1 VNSIG
6 DGKAEVRLGLI
17 SDTHG
22 HLDRKVFGLFDG
34 VDAILHAG
42 DIGYASIILELE
54 SIAPVTAVLGNNDAG
69 LDFPLT
75 DVVQAIGRRILVHHI
90 VNPGAPETSIGDRFR
105 STQPQVV
112 IFGHTH
118 QPFHQTRDGLVLIN
132 PGYAGKPRFK
142 LERSVATAVINAS
155 GIQVTFHP
163 L

>member
-1 VNSIG
+1 MRTIG
-6 DGKAEVRLGLI
+6 EGRTEIRLGLI

-54 SIAPVTAVLGNNDAG
+54 AIAPVTAVLGNNDAG

-75 DVVQAIGRRILVHHI
+75 DGVQAAGRKILVHHI
-90 VNPGAPETSIGDRFR
+90 VNPSAPGTSIGDRFR
-105 STQPQVV
+105 LTQPQVV
-112 IFGHTH
+112 VFGHTH

-132 PGYAGKPRFK
+132 PGYAGKPRFN
-142 LERSVATAVINAS
+142 LERSVATAVVNAG